1 MDLNSLIND
10 ANPNVVI
17 FLLTTLIA
25 FLSWLVKSLVDK
37 PLANSKI
44 TFTKYFEKRIE
55 ILSEINTRLKFI
67 AYFPVG
73 KDSLEFKNQLQL
85 ILLQEG
91 KAAYLSKEL
100 HDNVIRISIDPATN
114 EKLLLLTINNLEV
127 ELALMISKIRD
138 EIIFY
143 RKFSNYKPLKRFMG
157 IMLLSLQYLLSLL
170 AIVSF
175 ILLMIITFLN
185 GNIYLILGIIAI
197 ALLFIFL
204 IDKWLKS

>member
-17 FLLTTLIA
+17 FFLTTLIA

-114 EKLLLLTINNLEV
+114 EELLLLTINNLEV

-138 EIIFY
+138 EINLY

-185 GNIYLILGIIAI
+185 GNIYLIFGIIAI